1 MLKSRIGGGTGLA
14 AAEPQIQHECYLNH
28 QNISGSKVMR
38 EKWKSGT
45 DLARSPLSHLKSLGY
60 PISEANGE
68 FLHLGDFQPLLL
80 GLVLCAGFHHHLHNK
95 GYILDSVVTKIL
107 VLKCY

>member
-1 MLKSRIGGGTGLA
+1 
-14 AAEPQIQHECYLNH
+14 
-28 QNISGSKVMR
+28 MR
-38 EKWKSGT
+38 QKWKSGT
-45 DLARSPLSHLKSLGY
+45 DLARSPLSPTVSYLKSLGH
-60 PISEANGE
+60 PISEADGE

-80 GLVLCAGFHHHLHNK
+80 SLVLCAGFHHHLHNR